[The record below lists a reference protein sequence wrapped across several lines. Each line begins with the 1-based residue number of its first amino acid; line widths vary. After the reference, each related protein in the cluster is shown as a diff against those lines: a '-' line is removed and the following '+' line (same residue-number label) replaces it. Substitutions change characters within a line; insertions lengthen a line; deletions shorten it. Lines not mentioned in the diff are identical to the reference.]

1 MLVSPRSLK
10 EAQARL
16 ECRGFSPSL
25 NSWGAEQLAR
35 TATEGKGR
43 FLSALRV
50 FSSLSSMP
58 GASGRLLRA
67 LVTPNSPHLIAAVE
81 SVSRTGGAMPLAYW
95 STTKTVF
102 WTVIRRWPANH
113 LLEKDDELA
122 PALLASTH
130 RENFA
135 SDASKHFVISRP
147 NHFANSDLEPHVS
160 GGFKKVTGVLS
171 RHHRS
176 CAEGSWRR
184 GGAAA
189 IACLALGVVFCARP
203 AAAETLV
210 EALSNAYLINPV
222 LNSQR
227 ANLRATDEQVAV
239 AKSGLRPN
247 ISASGDA
254 AFQNQESDFVGGSR
268 QQAQQKVQQCD
279 AATAALEPAFCAL
292 LAAQQQQQQ
301 SLGNIESQ
309 LSSDGVTHP
318 RGYSVT
324 LSQTVFQ
331 GFQNINA
338 IRQAKA
344 TVQAGREG
352 LRATEQTTLLNAA
365 TAYVDV
371 VRDEAVVR
379 LRQTNVDVLTEQ
391 LRQTKDRFNVG
402 EVTRTDV
409 AQAEARRSN
418 SITQLY
424 AAQANLKTSRAT
436 YEEVIGHPPSNL
448 VHPPSIVHL
457 LPSQLEDAMTLGD
470 GQNPF
475 ILAAVYQEEASLY
488 NVAQI
493 EGELLPEATLDAD
506 YTQRFG
512 LSKTL
517 KEQQVFTVIGRVNVP
532 LYQGGGVAARIRQ
545 AKETNNQLKKEVED
559 AGSAST
565 PR

>member
-1 MLVSPRSLK
+1 L
-10 EAQARL
+10 
-16 ECRGFSPSL
+16 
-25 NSWGAEQLAR
+25 
-35 TATEGKGR
+35 
-43 FLSALRV
+43 
-50 FSSLSSMP
+50 
-58 GASGRLLRA
+58 
-67 LVTPNSPHLIAAVE
+67 
-81 SVSRTGGAMPLAYW
+81 
-95 STTKTVF
+95 
-102 WTVIRRWPANH
+102 
-113 LLEKDDELA
+113 
-122 PALLASTH
+122 
-130 RENFA
+130 
-135 SDASKHFVISRP
+135 
-147 NHFANSDLEPHVS
+147 
-160 GGFKKVTGVLS
+160 TGVLS

-189 IACLALGVVFCARP
+189 IACFALGVVFCARP
-203 AAAETLV
+203 AVAETLV

-222 LNSQR
+222 LNSER

-247 ISASGDA
+247 ITATGDA
-254 AFQNQESDFVGGSR
+254 AFRNQESDVVGGT
-268 QQAQQKVQQCD
+268 VQQCD
-279 AATAALEPAFCAL
+279 AATAAQEPAFCASL
-292 LAAQQQQQQ
+292 DAAAAR
-301 SLGNIESQ
+301 STALPD
-309 LSSDGVTHP
+309 DGVTHP

-324 LSQTVFQ
+324 LTQPLFV

-371 VRDEAVVR
+371 VRDQAVVR
-379 LRQTNVDVLTEQ
+379 LRQTNVEVLTEQ

-409 AQAEARRSN
+409 AQAEARRSDA
-418 SITQLY
+418 ITQLY

-436 YEEVIGHPPSNL
+436 YEQIIGHPPSNL
-448 VHPPSIVHL
+448 VHPPSIAHL

-475 ILAAVYQEEASLY
+475 ILTAVYQEEASLY

-493 EGELLPEATLDAD
+493 EGELLPQATLDVD

-512 LSKTL
+512 QSRTL
-517 KEQQVFTVIGRVNVP
+517 TEQQVFTVIGRVNVP

-545 AKETNNQLKKEVED
+545 AKETNNRLKKEVED
-559 AGSAST
+559 ARLRIHAEVIEWWAQLQSTASQIKSAQDALEANRIALEGVKEEEKVGQRTTLDVLNAQLEYLGSQIQLVTAKRDRVVAEYTLYASVGRLDAQSLGLSV
-565 PR
+565 PYYDPLEHYDRVKNKWFGLKPPPPPAPDE